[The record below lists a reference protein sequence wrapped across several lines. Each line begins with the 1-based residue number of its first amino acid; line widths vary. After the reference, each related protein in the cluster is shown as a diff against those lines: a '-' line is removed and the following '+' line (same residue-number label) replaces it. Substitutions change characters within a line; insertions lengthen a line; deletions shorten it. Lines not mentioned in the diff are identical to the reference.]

1 MAINKISKG
10 RGFAGVFNYVLRPSK
25 RPYIIGKCA
34 IHNDPHNLAIE
45 FHQVANLRPTVQ
57 KPMRHISIA
66 FAPEDGEVDNLVKEA
81 IALRVLDGLGY
92 RESQY
97 LIVGHHRDDPGH
109 DRVHNHDHFHIVTNA
124 VTLTGEYVHDSFDR
138 YKIQPILRSAERDFG
153 LRQIQSS
160 WEVKQPKVESVNH
173 EIAKVIRDIATRS
186 QNLRWWLQ
194 QLAKAKIKVR
204 FNLSK
209 NNNVK
214 GVTFLH
220 ERSMYRGSDLG
231 IRWQSIADRLSI
243 TATDLELMQANNLSV
258 RAESVELDPIDRAL
272 FDRAVEM
279 SLLKLGRSR
288 SFKNSRVEIKRD
300 GDNLSIVR
308 MRPHKLMIKAE
319 LIDEKWQPVGF
330 IDIDRRDVE
339 LLERMN
345 RGVAA
350 ESETNIVHGSF
361 AQEPSPWEVEPDD
374 GESESDSDGMELE

>member
-1 MAINKISKG
+1 VAINKISKG
-10 RGFAGVFNYVLRPSK
+10 RSFSGVLIYILQPSK
-25 RPYIIGKCA
+25 RPHIIGKCA
-34 IHNDPHNLAIE
+34 IHDDPQNLAIE
-45 FHQVANLRPTVQ
+45 FRAVANLRPTVE
-57 KPMRHISIA
+57 KPMRHISVA
-66 FAPEDGEVDNLVKEA
+66 FAPEDGEVDDLVKEA

-97 LIVGHHRDDPGH
+97 IIVGHHRDDPGH

-160 WEVKQPKVESVNH
+160 WEVKQPQAESVDRELTAAIN
-173 EIAKVIRDIATRS
+173 EILNCSNKLS
-186 QNLRWWLQ
+186 QWLQ
-194 QLAKAKIKVR
+194 RLSEAKIKVR

-209 NNNVK
+209 NSNVK

-243 TATDLELMQANNLSV
+243 TAKDLELMKANNLSV
-258 RAESVELDPIDRAL
+258 RAESVRLNPADRTL
-272 FDRAVEM
+272 FERAVEIA
-279 SLLKLGRSR
+279 LLKTGHNHL
-288 SFKNSRVEIKRD
+288 FKNSRVEIKRD
-300 GDNLSIVR
+300 GDTLSIVR
-308 MRPHKLMIKAE
+308 MRPHKLMLKAN

-330 IDIDRRDVE
+330 IDIDRRDLE

-345 RGVAA
+345 RSVAA
-350 ESETNIVHGSF
+350 ESEADIVCGSF
-361 AQEPSPWEVEPDD
+361 ADHPNCQVRCESRFSPLP
-374 GESESDSDGMELE
+374 